1 MPRDNSCSRVPP
13 TFHKCASPV
22 NPRGAPQCTQPQ
34 SQGYTDAPS
43 RSRRERP
50 PHPPSALL
58 PRPTE
63 RAAPGSAGRGPRHPA
78 TCPSDAQNHGQP
90 TVTGAL
96 GAERPR
102 VARSSPTRQHATTI
116 PGFPHGSPAGRPVG
130 RPIGPPGPDSSR
142 PRATKPLR
150 LSTSS
155 TGCRPWPWW
164 SSRGPITRVYARR
177 SPGSWPPPAMTRS
190 GVTGLSGPPSEC
202 PLRSPPGGGPRGPS
216 DASPDAIT
224 H

>member
-13 TFHKCASPV
+13 TFHECASPV

-63 RAAPGSAGRGPRHPA
+63 RAAPGSAGHGPRHPP

-102 VARSSPTRQHATTI
+102 VAWSSPT
-116 PGFPHGSPAGRPVG
+116 PPVRDDDSG
-130 RPIGPPGPDSSR
+130 VPPRKPRRSARRVPDWTSR
-142 PRATKPLR
+142 PGL
-150 LSTSS
+150 L
-155 TGCRPWPWW
+155 
-164 SSRGPITRVYARR
+164 
-177 SPGSWPPPAMTRS
+177 PPARHQTPPAEHVVDGLPTLALVVEPRADYACLRPTQS
-190 GVTGLSGPPSEC
+190 GVMAATRDDQKRGHGAVRTPSEC